1 MRKIINQEQKDKKTH
16 RNQLIIGLI
25 LIGLM
30 LFSSAGYAF
39 GERGTKTTS
48 TDTLDY
54 NGISFVKT
62 NGYWNFNLNGKT
74 FITQYNPVEVENITF
89 LNTMLISDYTDKPLY
104 FSGTSNEPIYEI
116 NRNLNSFVL
125 RVNNVCMENNC
136 SGNFPVKNCSIDNI
150 IVIKDLEKNNSL
162 EKIYQEENCIF
173 INAGIENQ
181 TRYADAFLF
190 KILGV

>member
-30 LFSSAGYAF
+30 LFSSVGYAF
-39 GERGTKTTS
+39 SERGDKTNTE
-48 TDTLDY
+48 DKLDY

-62 NGYWNFNLNGKT
+62 NGYWNFNLNGKA
-74 FITQYNPVEVENITF
+74 FITQYNPNEVKDINF
-89 LNTMLISDYTDKPLY
+89 LSYSSISDYIDKPLY
-104 FSGTSNEPIYEI
+104 FSSVFNEPIYEI
-116 NRNLNSFVL
+116 NRNINSFVL
-125 RVNNVCMENNC
+125 RVNNACMENNC
-136 SGNFPVKNCSIDNI
+136 SGNFPIKNCSLDNV
-150 IVIKDLEKNNSL
+150 IVIKALEENNSL
-162 EKIYQEENCIF
+162 EKIYQEKNCIF